1 MPCDDLEGWDGVRE
15 AQEGGEYMYTSADS
29 RCCETLG
36 ESKLAISHLC
46 SLVLERGTL
55 GALSK
60 SSCSPDFVLPTSELF
75 SFDALQLYPCL

>member
-1 MPCDDLEGWDGVRE
+1 MGGGRLKREGNKCIL
-15 AQEGGEYMYTSADS
+15 TADS

-36 ESKLAISHLC
+36 ESKDAISHLC

-60 SSCSPDFVLPTSELF
+60 SSCSPDCATNFRTFLF
-75 SFDALQLYPCL
+75 